1 MAQDLKMALDN
12 SRADSQL
19 VNSRGFQAI
28 LAGMSKAW
36 RPAKRQAP
44 DRGCSWLSIAI
55 ALKSSVLVNG
65 VGGRRSDRLRIVH
78 PSMYYRSFF
87 AQLSGI

>member
-44 DRGCSWLSIAI
+44 DRGCSWLSIA
-55 ALKSSVLVNG
+55 LNSSVLVFK
-65 VGGRRSDRLRIVH
+65 RRSDRLKDR
-78 PSMYYRSFF
+78 P
-87 AQLSGI
+87 